1 MLKELSPVINLLGEY
16 DCKLD
21 AKGRLMLPSGLKKQ
35 LAEVLD
41 KGFVINRNLHQR
53 CLVLYPQEEWQK
65 LSGKLG
71 TLNRLIKKNDVIVRK
86 VMGGATPVEPDG
98 TGRLLI
104 PKSLVEHAKLETE
117 LKVVGSNSTVEIWS
131 KAEYESFM
139 SDEDIDMEALA
150 EDVFGTTNDADN
162 D

>member
-71 TLNRLIKKNDVIVRK
+71 KLNRLIKKNDVIVRK

-150 EDVFGTTNDADN
+150 EDVFGTTNDVDN

>member
-1 MLKELSPVINLLGEY
+1 MINLLGEY

-21 AKGRLMLPSGLKKQ
+21 SKGRLMLPSGLKKQ

-53 CLVLYPQEEWQK
+53 CLVLYPMEEWQK

-71 TLNRLIKKNDVIVRK
+71 KLNRLIKRNDVIVRK

-131 KAEYESFM
+131 KSEYESFM
-139 SDEDIDMEALA
+139 NDEDIDMEALA
-150 EDVFGTTNDADN
+150 DDVFGNSNDPYN